1 MYIAK
6 QSAKQ
11 LYNEREAAEALG
23 ISLPLLH
30 AILDENIFNQGT
42 PRPESI
48 EFTASDLLLLGY
60 WVETATKQA
69 QQKVG
74 VAASS

>member
-11 LYNEREAAEALG
+11 LYNEKEAAEALG
-23 ISLPLLH
+23 VSVSLLH
-30 AILDENIFNQGT
+30 TVLDENIFNQGT
-42 PRPESI
+42 PRPENI

-69 QQKVG
+69 QQKVS
-74 VAASS
+74 VAAGS